1 MAPKVQNKTITKRV
15 VKKKRVH
22 KPVERYSLWHKLLFV
37 FIIIIV
43 ASALVFSYSLGKRD
57 GLAQYKVVKPPQ
69 KHTAL
74 EFLEELSKI
83 ESIKEKK
90 IKEKKVQETKIK
102 EEKVLKE
109 VLPKVEEVAKIEE
122 VKKPLLIKR
131 VRKLKLSSLKNGKPK
146 LVIIIDDVCS
156 AKQLRKIKELPMNI
170 TPSIFPPYKYS
181 IDNHKLAEG
190 LEHYMVHLPLES
202 GKRYDK
208 YHTVLMKNDTKKTIE
223 NRVKE
228 IRQLFP
234 TAHYLN
240 NHIGSKFTRDYKATY
255 RLYAAL
261 RKEGF
266 IFVDSRTIGSSK
278 VREVAKQFKDTY
290 IGRDIFIDNQRRVSR
305 IHKQLRRVVRIAKKK
320 GYAIAIGHPHR
331 ATMRA
336 LRSAKHILK
345 DVEVVYMDE
354 LFEEEK

>member
-15 VKKKRVH
+15 VKKKRVN
-22 KPVERYSLWHKLLFV
+22 KPVERYSLWHKLLFS
-37 FIIIIV
+37 FIIVLI
-43 ASALVFSYSLGKRD
+43 ASALVFSYNLGKRD
-57 GLAQYKVVKPPQ
+57 GLEQIKVVKVPQ
-69 KHTAL
+69 KHMGL

-90 IKEKKVQETKIK
+90 IKEKHIK

-109 VLPKVEEVAKIEE
+109 TLPKVEEVVKIEE
-122 VKKPLLIKR
+122 VKKPLHIKR
-131 VRKLKLSSLKNGKPK
+131 VGKLKFHPLENGKPK

-156 AKQLRKIKELPMNI
+156 AKQLRKIKELPMNA

-181 IDNHKLAEG
+181 TQNHKLAEG

-228 IRQLFP
+228 IRKLFP
-234 TAHYLN
+234 TAHYIN

-290 IGRDIFIDNQRRVSR
+290 VGRDIFIDNQRRVSS

>member
-15 VKKKRVH
+15 VKKKHVH

-83 ESIKEKK
+83 ESIKKKKDQEK
-90 IKEKKVQETKIK
+90 E
-102 EEKVLKE
+102 VLKKA
-109 VLPKVEEVAKIEE
+109 LPKVEEVVKKEEIE
-122 VKKPLLIKR
+122 KPLLIKR
-131 VRKLKLSSLKNGKPK
+131 IGKIKQNPLENGKPK

-228 IRQLFP
+228 IRKLFP

-266 IFVDSRTIGSSK
+266 VFVDSRTIGSSK

-290 IGRDIFIDNQRRVSR
+290 VGRDIFIDNQRRVSR

-320 GYAIAIGHPHR
+320 GYAIAIGHPYR

-336 LRSAKHILK
+336 LKSAKHILK

-354 LFEEEK
+354 LFEVKK

>member
-15 VKKKRVH
+15 VKKKHVY
-22 KPVERYSLWHKLLFV
+22 KPVERYSLWHKLLFI
-37 FIIIIV
+37 FIIIII

-57 GLAQYKVVKPPQ
+57 GLAQHKVVKAPQ

-90 IKEKKVQETKIK
+90 IKEKKVQEK
-102 EEKVLKE
+102 KVLKE
-109 VLPKVEEVAKIEE
+109 TLPKVEEIVKVEE

-131 VRKLKLSSLKNGKPK
+131 IGKIKKYALENGKPK

-156 AKQLRKIKELPMNI
+156 EKQLRKIKELPMNV

-208 YHTVLMKNDTKKTIE
+208 YHTVLMKNDTKKTIDD
-223 NRVKE
+223 RVKE
-228 IRQLFP
+228 IRKLFP

-278 VREVAKQFKDTY
+278 VREVAKQFKDIY

-331 ATMRA
+331 VTMRA
-336 LRSAKHILK
+336 LRSAEDILK

-354 LFEEEK
+354 LFEDKK